1 MKSYDFEYDG
11 LKLSD
16 FGYII
21 CNFDSGGLNIISNG
35 SQIEFNTINV
45 LNGSKRELVSSNYSE
60 CLETTFQICKTPC
73 NDNNFEISIN
83 EIRELAKWLNRKE
96 FHKFKLLNEEYTNLF
111 FESSFNINRIE
122 NNGSV
127 VGLELNMITNRPFA
141 LKESVSIIIENT
153 EPNGSKFI
161 ESISDEGG
169 FIYPHTEIVINQDG
183 DLNIYNSLEDRN
195 TYIANCVSG
204 EVITMDYPMIESS
217 LNSHKIQNDFNWN
230 FFRIASDFNNRIN
243 DLTISI
249 PCTIKLSYFPIV
261 KVGI

>member
-1 MKSYDFEYDG
+1 MYSYSITFIENWHI
-11 LKLSD
+11 
-16 FGYII
+16 YI
-21 CNFDSGGLNIISNG
+21 
-35 SQIEFNTINV
+35 
-45 LNGSKRELVSSNYSE
+45 
-60 CLETTFQICKTPC
+60 
-73 NDNNFEISIN
+73 
-83 EIRELAKWLNRKE
+83 
-96 FHKFKLLNEEYTNLF
+96 
-111 FESSFNINRIE
+111 SFNINRIE

-161 ESISDEGG
+161 ESISDEEG

-230 FFRIASDFNNRIN
+230 FSRIASDFNNRIN